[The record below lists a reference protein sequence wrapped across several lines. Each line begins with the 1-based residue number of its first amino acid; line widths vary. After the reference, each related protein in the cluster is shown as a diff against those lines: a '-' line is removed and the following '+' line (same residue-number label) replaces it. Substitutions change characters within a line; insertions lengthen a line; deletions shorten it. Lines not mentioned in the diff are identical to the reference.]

1 MSPPLILCI
10 DTATDVCSVALGRG
24 AQLLAYQDMHQARA
38 HAKHLP
44 RMIEEVL
51 ECQHLSVAQLGA
63 VCVAGGPGSYTGLR
77 VGVATAKGLC
87 HVAGIPLI
95 EVSTLLA
102 LADAARAVVE
112 ADYYLPMLDARRMEV
127 YSCLVD
133 REGRIVRSFRA
144 EELHADSYR
153 SLTEG
158 GATVAVVG
166 TGAEKFRKYFGS
178 NTAFVFPDI
187 EVSARHM
194 LARAYERFQAAH
206 FEDLARFEPR
216 YLKPPN
222 ITRPKKFIL

>member
-24 AQLLAYQDMHQARA
+24 AQLLAYSDMHEGRA
-38 HAKHLP
+38 HAKYLP

-51 ECQHLSVAQLGA
+51 ERQHLSVAQLGA

-87 HVAGIPLI
+87 HVAQIPLI

-112 ADYYLPMLDARRMEV
+112 ADYYLSLLDARRMEV
-127 YSCLVD
+127 YSCVVD
-133 REGRIVRSFRA
+133 REGRILRPFCA
-144 EELHADSYR
+144 EQLHADSYR
-153 SLTEG
+153 ALTEG
-158 GATVAVVG
+158 EKTVAVVG
-166 TGAEKFRKYFGS
+166 TGAEKFRNTLGT

-187 EVSARHM
+187 AVSARHM

-206 FEDLARFEPR
+206 FEDLLRFEPR

>member
-1 MSPPLILCI
+1 MNPPFLLCI

-24 AQLLAYQDMHQARA
+24 AQLLEYRDLHEARV
-38 HAKHLP
+38 HARYLP
-44 RMIEEVL
+44 RLIQEVL
-51 ECQHLSVAQLGA
+51 NSQHLSINQLGA

-77 VGVATAKGLC
+77 VGVAMAKGLC
-87 HVAGIPLI
+87 HVAGIPLL

-102 LADAARAVVE
+102 LADAARSAVE
-112 ADYYLPMLDARRMEV
+112 SDYYLPMLDARRMEV

-133 REGRIVRSFRA
+133 REGRMVRSFRA

-153 SLTEG
+153 ALTEG
-158 GATVAVVG
+158 GATIAVVG
-166 TGAEKFRKYFGS
+166 TGAEKFRKHLGDH
-178 NTAFVFPDI
+178 TAFVFPDI

-194 LARAYERFQAAH
+194 LARAHDRFQAAH
-206 FEDLARFEPR
+206 FEDLPRFEPR